1 MATIETN
8 TTQKKYQGKRVNKKS
23 TKVDLTPMVDLGFLL
38 ITFFVFTTAMTEPKA
53 MKLIVP
59 EASNIPILIPLSKVL
74 TVIPCS
80 NNTVKYYEGAT
91 PASGP
96 LMETSNT
103 VNGIRK
109 IILDK
114 KKRVEEQFGK
124 NDMILIIKP
133 SDESS
138 YKNFVDILDEVSINE
153 IKHYFLDKL
162 SNEEKKMLQQ

>member
-8 TTQKKYQGKRVNKKS
+8 TQQKHQHGKRISKKS
-23 TKVDLTPMVDLGFLL
+23 TRVDLTPMVDLGFLL
-38 ITFFVFTTAMTEPKA
+38 ITFFVFTTAMTTPAA
-53 MKLIVP
+53 MKLMVP
-59 EASNIPILIPLSKVL
+59 KASDITSDVPMSKVL

-80 NNTVKYYEGAT
+80 NNTIKYYEGAI

-114 KKRVEEQFGK
+114 KKRV
-124 NDMILIIKP
+124 
-133 SDESS
+133 
-138 YKNFVDILDEVSINE
+138 
-153 IKHYFLDKL
+153 
-162 SNEEKKMLQQ
+162 

>member
-1 MATIETN
+1 MATLETN
-8 TTQKKYQGKRVNKKS
+8 TQQRHQHGKKINKKS

-38 ITFFVFTTAMTEPKA
+38 ITFFVFTTAMTTPKA
-53 MKLIVP
+53 MKLMVP
-59 EASNIPILIPLSKVL
+59 KASDVPSNVPLSKVL

-96 LMETSNT
+96 LMETSIT
-103 VNGIRK
+103 ESGIRK

-114 KKRVEEQFGK
+114 KKRVEAQSGR

-153 IKHYFLDKL
+153 VRHYFLDKL
-162 SNEEKKMLQQ
+162 SAAEKKMIQ